1 MWAITVKELRQLRRD
16 HRMLALIVVMP
27 LVMLVVFGYAA
38 SFDVTEVRTVV
49 AGPQAAVVAA
59 QAPSVFRVE
68 AVRPADGRAEAAEAL
83 RDGEAVVALVT
94 RGAPPGA
101 PPGGPPP
108 FSPPAPPAG
117 PAPPRGAAPGGF

>member
-38 SFDVTEVRTVV
+38 SFGVTEVRTVV
-49 AGPQAAVVAA
+49 AGPQAAAVAA

-68 AVRPADGRAEAAEAL
+68 AVRPADGRAEAVEAL

-94 RGAPPGA
+94 GRPH
-101 PPGGPPP
+101 
-108 FSPPAPPAG
+108 PA
-117 PAPPRGAAPGGF
+117 AAPGRPPPLSAPAAPAGVAPA

>member
-94 RGAPPGA
+94 
-101 PPGGPPP
+101 GGPQPVALLDGSSL
-108 FSPPAPPAG
+108 FSA
-117 PAPPRGAAPGGF
+117 RAASA

>member
-68 AVRPADGRAEAAEAL
+68 AVRPAHGRGGGGGGAARRRGGRPPRPRRAPAGRAAGRLLAVL
-83 RDGEAVVALVT
+83 RPGRLG
-94 RGAPPGA
+94 GA
-101 PPGGPPP
+101 
-108 FSPPAPPAG
+108 
-117 PAPPRGAAPGGF
+117 